1 MIPKFRYLLVV
12 IFLLS
17 ITLIV
22 FLQFNSNKSIN
33 QLISGNKDLMG
44 FQRVKRELQNLQ
56 KNVLAVDA
64 GTRAEVIK
72 GTVSNA
78 HRKHTEI
85 DVKHIESS
93 LNIIDS
99 LETDPAVANL
109 QTELRGL
116 VNQKIAINRLIIETL
131 NEKGKEAAEKLAA
144 NPRSAVVADSI
155 RLLAKEIDDKQSVNV
170 KLSIDEANKDGQTA
184 KALGTILAL
193 IAAMASVFIFGYITY
208 KMLDQQR
215 LIGRLN
221 ESESK
226 ARESARIKENFL
238 ANMSHEIRTPLNA
251 IIGFTNLLKRR
262 ELDEEAG
269 KYVSY
274 IQKAGDGLLHIV
286 NDILDLSKLEA
297 GMMRIDSEPF
307 HPREILQSVFDIYEP
322 KAIDKGI
329 TLHIGTDQAV
339 PLVLTGDAARFSQ
352 ILSNLIVNALKFTEK
367 GTVDIQ
373 IDKLSETADEVVLLT
388 TISDTGIGVHPKE
401 VNAIFERFHQAD
413 EASTRRYGG
422 TGLGLSIVRDLVKTM
437 NGKITVESEEGKG
450 SRFFLELPFKK
461 NDIPGTP
468 AISQMPENSNR
479 KRHGSKVLVVED
491 NEINQMLVT
500 KLLLTRGIESEVAN
514 DGATALSML
523 KERNYD
529 LILMDI
535 QMPGMDG
542 YTTTRIIR
550 SELGSKIPIIAMTA
564 HAMAREKEKC
574 ILSGMNDYLAKP
586 VDETALFNMLS
597 QYLSDPEE
605 GLKNLSDTQHKSD
618 YKTIQLDYLF
628 SISQGDK
635 EYERSVTDQFLTSLP
650 QELELME
657 KAVDD
662 GNPGELKS
670 LAHHMKSTISI
681 MGLDDKLKTL
691 LDDIEMGLPQEALPE
706 RMATL
711 DRISQDA
718 LREAKIFLD
727 SISG

>member
-72 GTVSNA
+72 GTVSTA
-78 HRKHTEI
+78 HKKHTEV
-85 DVKHIESS
+85 DLKHIESS

-99 LETDPAVANL
+99 IETDPAVANL
-109 QTELRGL
+109 QTELRSL
-116 VNQKIAINRLIIETL
+116 VNQKIAINRLIIEIL
-131 NEKGKEAAEKLAA
+131 NEKGKEPAEKLAA
-144 NPRSAVVADSI
+144 NPRSVELADSI

-193 IAAMASVFIFGYITY
+193 IAALASVFIFGYITY

-226 ARESARIKENFL
+226 ARESAKIKENFL

-262 ELDEEAG
+262 ELDDETG

-297 GMMRIDSEPF
+297 GMMRIESEPF
-307 HPREILQSVFDIYEP
+307 YPREILQNIFDIYEP
-322 KAIDKGI
+322 KAVDKGI
-329 TLHIGTDQAV
+329 TLHIGTDQTV
-339 PLVLTGDAARFSQ
+339 PLVLIGDAARFSQ
-352 ILSNLIVNALKFTEK
+352 ILSNLTVNALKFTEK
-367 GTVDIQ
+367 GKVDIQ
-373 IDKLSETADEVVLLT
+373 VDKISETSEQVVLLT

-401 VNAIFERFHQAD
+401 INAIFERFHQAD
-413 EASTRRYGG
+413 EAATRRFGG

-461 NDIPGTP
+461 SNTSE
-468 AISQMPENSNR
+468 ISTISRMPENSNQ
-479 KRHGSKVLVVED
+479 KGHGNKVLVVED
-491 NEINQMLVT
+491 NEINRMLLT
-500 KLLLTRGIESEVAN
+500 KLLFTQGIESEVAK

-523 KERNYD
+523 EERNYD

-535 QMPGMDG
+535 QMPRMDG

-550 SELGSKIPIIAMTA
+550 SELGSNIPIIAMTA
-564 HAMAREKEKC
+564 HAMSQEKEKC
-574 ILSGMNDYLAKP
+574 MLSGMNDYLAKP

-597 QYLSDPEE
+597 HYLSNPED
-605 GLKNLSDTQHKSD
+605 GPKNKADAQHESG
-618 YKTIQLDYLF
+618 YRTIQLDYLF

-635 EYERSVTDQFLTSLP
+635 EYERSVTNQFLISLP
-650 QELELME
+650 QELKLMK
-657 KAVDD
+657 KAVHE
-662 GNPGELKS
+662 GNMDELKS
-670 LAHHMKSTISI
+670 QAHHMKSTISI

-691 LDDIEMGLPQEALPE
+691 LDEIETGLPQEALPE
-706 RMATL
+706 RMAAL

>member
-72 GTVSNA
+72 GAVSKA
-78 HRKHTEI
+78 HKKHTES
-85 DVKHIESS
+85 DLKHIESS

-109 QTELRGL
+109 QTQLRGL

-131 NEKGKEAAEKLAA
+131 NAKGKEAAEKLTGS
-144 NPRSAVVADSI
+144 PRAIELADSI

-170 KLSIDEANKDGQTA
+170 KLSIDDANKDGQTA

-193 IAAMASVFIFGYITY
+193 IAALASVFIFGYITY

-226 ARESARIKENFL
+226 ARESAKIKENFL

-297 GMMRIDSEPF
+297 GMMRIESEPF
-307 HPREILQSVFDIYEP
+307 HPREILQTVFDIYEP

-329 TLHIGTDQAV
+329 ALHIGTDQTV
-339 PLVLTGDAARFSQ
+339 PLVLKGDAARFSQ

-367 GTVDIQ
+367 GKVDIRV
-373 IDKLSETADEVVLLT
+373 DKMSETADEVVLLT
-388 TISDTGIGVHPKE
+388 TISDTGIGVHPRE
-401 VNAIFERFHQAD
+401 MNAIFERFHQAD
-413 EASTRRYGG
+413 EAATRRYGG

-461 NDIPGTP
+461 SDTSEVP

-479 KRHGSKVLVVED
+479 RTHSKKVLVVED

-500 KLLLTRGIESEVAN
+500 KLLLTQGIESDVAN
-514 DGATALSML
+514 DGATAISMI

-550 SELGSKIPIIAMTA
+550 SELGSNIPIIAMTA
-564 HAMAREKEKC
+564 HAMSQEKEKC
-574 ILSGMNDYLAKP
+574 IRGGMNDYLAKP
-586 VDETALFNMLS
+586 VDETDLFNMLS
-597 QYLSDPEE
+597 HYLSDPEE
-605 GLKNLSDTQHKSD
+605 GLKNRADTRHESD
-618 YKTIQLDYLF
+618 YKTIKLDYLF
-628 SISQGDK
+628 SISQGDQ
-635 EYERSVTDQFLTSLP
+635 EYERSVTNQFLISLP
-650 QELELME
+650 QDLELMS
-657 KAVDD
+657 KALQDS
-662 GNPGELKS
+662 NMEELKS
-670 LAHHMKSTISI
+670 LAHRLKSTISI

-691 LDDIEMGLPQEALPE
+691 LDEMETGPLQEALPE

-711 DRISQDA
+711 NRIGQDA
-718 LREAKIFLD
+718 LREAKIFLA